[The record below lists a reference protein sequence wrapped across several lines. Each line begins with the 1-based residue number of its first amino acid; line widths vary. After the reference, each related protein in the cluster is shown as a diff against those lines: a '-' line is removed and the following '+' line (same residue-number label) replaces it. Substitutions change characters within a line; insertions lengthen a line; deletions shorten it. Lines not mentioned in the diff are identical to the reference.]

1 MKKILKYS
9 TLLLLCAAVFSCSK
23 GVSDPDPDPEE
34 PTPTPAARPDMSK
47 VQKAP
52 AEMRAIWM
60 ATVYNIDWPWTKNNV
75 SAQKQ
80 QYIEYLDMFKQ
91 YNLNTVIV
99 QIRPAADAFFNS
111 EIDPWSQY
119 LTGTQGQDPGY
130 DVLRFL
136 IDEAHKRGMEFHAW
150 MNPYRISPDRKS
162 ARFHEKSIAKRHP
175 EYTFEYGESLLL
187 LRPGMPEVRKYLLDV
202 IDEVITKYDIDGLH
216 FDDYFYPYPES
227 GASLDDADEYA
238 RYGKSFSSIEDWR
251 RNNVTLAIKEISE
264 LIRSKRPD
272 MVFGVSPFG
281 TWKHNTQDPAGS
293 PSKGSTN
300 FYDLYADVRLWCEK
314 GYLDYIAPQLYN
326 ATTSS
331 AQPFVEMVQWW
342 GKSMYDVPV
351 FIGQGI
357 YRFESGA
364 STTAYRSV
372 DELNKQVNAIRSTK
386 GVMGSFL
393 YNSNSF
399 KANRLNILGE
409 YSKLYKK
416 PSLIPFMGRKTLTE
430 PTAPQNVAISGNT
443 ISWSAPSDKSWR
455 AVVYNITSAAYATP
469 VAITSAQAATVPSS
483 GFYAVTFVN
492 GDNVEGTFSTL
503 VEKK

>member
-1 MKKILKYS
+1 
-9 TLLLLCAAVFSCSK
+9 
-23 GVSDPDPDPEE
+23 
-34 PTPTPAARPDMSK
+34 
-47 VQKAP
+47 
-52 AEMRAIWM
+52 
-60 ATVYNIDWPWTKNNV
+60 
-75 SAQKQ
+75 
-80 QYIEYLDMFKQ
+80 
-91 YNLNTVIV
+91 
-99 QIRPAADAFFNS
+99 
-111 EIDPWSQY
+111 
-119 LTGTQGQDPGY
+119 
-130 DVLRFL
+130 
-136 IDEAHKRGMEFHAW
+136 
-150 MNPYRISPDRKS
+150 
-162 ARFHEKSIAKRHP
+162 
-175 EYTFEYGESLLL
+175 
-187 LRPGMPEVRKYLLDV
+187 
-202 IDEVITKYDIDGLH
+202 
-216 FDDYFYPYPES
+216 
-227 GASLDDADEYA
+227 
-238 RYGKSFSSIEDWR
+238 
-251 RNNVTLAIKEISE
+251 
-264 LIRSKRPD
+264 
-272 MVFGVSPFG
+272 
-281 TWKHNTQDPAGS
+281 
-293 PSKGSTN
+293 
-300 FYDLYADVRLWCEK
+300 
-314 GYLDYIAPQLYN
+314 
-326 ATTSS
+326 
-331 AQPFVEMVQWW
+331 
-342 GKSMYDVPV
+342 MYDVPV